1 MAVAHKSSFTYFT
14 TSSRGEQL
22 AVPMSLNFVSPLV
35 ALFDVGWIVALGLIT
50 GRAYDRLALD
60 GPASARSYLGP
71 AISAAMLYFAFAY
84 LGNLYR
90 APHLLRRRWQV
101 GRSILI
107 WAAVFLFLS
116 AIAFLLK
123 SGAAFSRGRM
133 LIFFASGILMTGLV
147 RLMVAK
153 ICAYVISSGA
163 LRPNQVILVA
173 SPEEL
178 ANNEALPA
186 LGQHGYAVAAIFRL
200 PFDQDNLR
208 REDLLKEL
216 MREVVRNAREKR
228 IDEVLVVLPWNRP
241 DVIGQIENGLRMLP
255 LPVKLLPDTV
265 AARVLRRPLFELGP
279 TQAVELQRAPLN
291 ITQRY
296 SKRIIDLLLAAFG
309 LFALTPFMAVIAAA
323 IRLES
328 RGPAMFLQTRVGFN
342 GRSFR
347 IYKFRTMRACEDGPI
362 ILQATREDNRVTQL
376 GRLLRKLSIDEIP
389 QLFNVL
395 RGDMSLVGPRPHALA
410 HDNEYDQLIATY
422 AIRHKMR
429 PGITGWA
436 QVNGYR
442 GETRELGL
450 MKQRV
455 ESDLW
460 YIEYWSLWLDVR
472 ILLLTI
478 VRAFKSENAY

>member
-1 MAVAHKSSFTYFT
+1 
-14 TSSRGEQL
+14 
-22 AVPMSLNFVSPLV
+22 
-35 ALFDVGWIVALGLIT
+35 
-50 GRAYDRLALD
+50 
-60 GPASARSYLGP
+60 
-71 AISAAMLYFAFAY
+71 
-84 LGNLYR
+84 
-90 APHLLRRRWQV
+90 
-101 GRSILI
+101 
-107 WAAVFLFLS
+107 
-116 AIAFLLK
+116 
-123 SGAAFSRGRM
+123 
-133 LIFFASGILMTGLV
+133 
-147 RLMVAK
+147 MVAK

-178 ANNEALPA
+178 ANNDALPA

-200 PFDQDNLR
+200 AFDQDNLR

-362 ILQATREDNRVTQL
+362 ILQATKEDNRVTQL